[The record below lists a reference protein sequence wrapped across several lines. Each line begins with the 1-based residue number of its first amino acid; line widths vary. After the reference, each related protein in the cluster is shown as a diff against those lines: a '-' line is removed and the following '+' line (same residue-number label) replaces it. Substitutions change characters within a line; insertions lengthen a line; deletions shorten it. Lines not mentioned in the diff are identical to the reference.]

1 MSSGKTHLVVGAITG
16 LSIALIDN
24 EKHGLIH
31 NPVVAPALGA
41 FFGKLPDVIEPAF
54 HPNHRQFFHS
64 TLTFSAIGL
73 GTYKAY
79 QWEAETGFEKI
90 LRGVMLIAGCSY
102 LSHLV
107 CDSTTP
113 KGLPL
118 IGKL

>member
-1 MSSGKTHLVVGAITG
+1 MSSGKTHLAVGAITG

-24 EKHGLIH
+24 KKHKLIH
-31 NPVVAPALGA
+31 NPIVAPALGA
-41 FFGKLPDVIEPAF
+41 FFGKLPDIIEPAF

-64 TLTFSAIGL
+64 ALTFSAIGIGL
-73 GTYKAY
+73 YKAY
-79 QWEAETGFEKI
+79 NWEPETGFDEI
-90 LRGVMLIAGCSY
+90 VRGLTLIAGFSY

>member
-1 MSSGKTHLVVGAITG
+1 MSSGKTHLAVGAATG
-16 LSIALIDN
+16 LAIAIVDN
-24 EKHGLIH
+24 KKHKFIH
-31 NPVVAPALGA
+31 NPVIAPVLGA
-41 FFGKLPDVIEPAF
+41 FFGKLPDIIEPAY

-64 TLTFSAIGL
+64 TLTFSAIGF
-73 GTYKAY
+73 GVYNAY